1 MQGIFQKL
9 NSFFSS
15 RSERAENA
23 QAPTPEVAVSD
34 EIFQQYSRIIGNVFA
49 YFNDLSPELQ
59 RRFVARTYQFKSD
72 KNFHYIGLQES
83 EDKAILVS
91 ASAIQVTFGLDNYMM
106 SYFKE
111 IYILADAYQMDAE
124 EDLYIGHVAPDGI
137 YLSFKHFEYGYS
149 RKNRHDNVNVAV
161 HEMAHALLYN
171 NFFAQYGASDTHFRL
186 NYERFSS
193 STGPILA
200 NVIAN
205 RRSYLRSYAFSNL
218 HEFWAVSVEAFFEN
232 PEGLKLNMP
241 ELFDA
246 LCRVLNQDPTTKNKT
261 LKSTL

>member
-9 NSFFSS
+9 NNFFGS
-15 RSERAENA
+15 RSDKQETH
-23 QAPTPEVAVSD
+23 QSPLPEVTVSD
-34 EIFQQYSRIIGNVFA
+34 EIFDQYAPIISSVFS

-59 RRFVARTYQFKSD
+59 RRFVARTHQFRSD
-72 KNFHYIGLQES
+72 KNFHYIGLENT

-91 ASAIQVTFGLDNYMM
+91 ASAIQITFGLDNYMM

-124 EDLYIGHVAPDGI
+124 EDMYIGHVAPDGI
-137 YLSFKHFEYGYS
+137 YLSYRHFLYGYS
-149 RKNRHDNVNVAV
+149 RKTRPDNVNVAV

-171 NFFAQYGASDTHFRL
+171 NFFAQYGATDTHFRL